1 MWDQGC
7 HLFEGEARVM
17 TDPHILSTAE
27 LTAKRAGH
35 SGAGRQRTGVGAS
48 LRKPGQ
54 YEPFDKLRVNG
65 INRKAWYEPFDKLRV
80 SGARGGK
87 ITSPILLK

>member
-27 LTAKRAGH
+27 LTAQRAGH
-35 SGAGRQRTGVGAS
+35 SGTGRQRTGVGATVHKFS
-48 LRKPGQ
+48 Q
-54 YEPFDKLRVNG
+54 YEPFDMLRTNG
-65 INRKAWYEPFDKLRV
+65 WREE
-80 SGARGGK
+80 K